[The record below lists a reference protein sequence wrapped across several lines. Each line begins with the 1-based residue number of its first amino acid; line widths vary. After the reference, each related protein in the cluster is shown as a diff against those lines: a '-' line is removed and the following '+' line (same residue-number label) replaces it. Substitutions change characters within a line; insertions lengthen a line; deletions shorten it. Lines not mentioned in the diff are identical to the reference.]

1 MSTQIELMQ
10 RMNSLMQQQL
20 EKLTSLEQ
28 RLGEQAGAY
37 SQLQESAD
45 GAAGSLNDTTSAVEA
60 AAAASK
66 KSEGF
71 FGSFVDTFKGWN
83 KSISESLTKHL
94 GPLQEGLKLL
104 GANFESLTN
113 IISNPLGA
121 AFGFLREGYN
131 FLIEK
136 AAELAHEQQKLA
148 EAFEKVRDKFGSFNE
163 NTSRRIKTGY
173 QQFSG
178 ALKDAAGNSTA
189 FASKFQVG
197 IDGARERLEKIS
209 ELAGDLGPIFDALGQ
224 QFNNATAQLY
234 VLKDGLGFTEEGLQQ
249 TARLAMLSGKSLKSF
264 SQEIMASVDKIGKN
278 FGISTKVLGADVGK
292 ALSNFKMLG
301 KMTGDYVKD
310 ITKAAVFTRK
320 LGFELTELTGLVDK
334 FDDFE
339 QGAEAAAS
347 LAQGFGLVLDP
358 LKMMGMEVGPRLQ
371 EVQRAFLA
379 TGRSVDEMSR
389 SERALLASTS
399 GLDEKILTQ
408 ALSAKGLSQSYDEI
422 AAGADAASKKQRSSQ
437 QVMTDLADNIENVIQ
452 PLVEFTGFVEAFVNG
467 FLRGFGMSGG
477 FMSVL
482 EPLSEML
489 AEVAHLGGVA
499 GKIFSEILFPP
510 ATAAQGNA
518 FVKMIMYVGNMFVT
532 ISKSIVD
539 LFEGIK
545 VGGNLDAPEVIAD
558 FIEKI
563 FDSIS
568 ATFEKSTVGLDITG
582 MISSFGAKL
591 LNVFNGVVK
600 FIAKQIPKWTKSL
613 TEMFTDPGPNG
624 VTGGV
629 ESAFGTALDGLIDT
643 MKSIKW
649 EKLLEALGAA
659 LIGAMGR
666 FFNRFPIATLFVT
679 GGPILTVI
687 TAFVGEFFG
696 EIGNIFGSVGA
707 GGVLAGGAA
716 DKISGGISDGVTES
730 AAQVV
735 GSSQGLLDRLFNII
749 EEPAKI
755 SAMAGAI
762 AVSIAMIGAAVRDV
776 LLSFMDPLPGRGGIF
791 GDRKSFI
798 DIVVE
803 SASKFNG
810 VSWNNLMM
818 LGAVL
823 GAVGLGIGAVMF
835 AVSKLVSKIGTMG
848 AVGLLIGGGIVAAG
862 LSLIPTAA
870 GARGLLGGLLSG
882 IGDLMIDITT
892 PFMNPMF
899 TASLAMMGALGPRVM
914 NLVSVAETLKKLV
927 AALVDIDA
935 ALPQKGVLGMG
946 GNDIKGLRTSIVDVV
961 ALLAGDGTTSGIA
974 AELVKIPVGVNLD
987 EQLKSAT
994 ATSDVLAKIVGI
1006 VSSLNSLGDTETA
1019 GDKIKELAG
1028 ADKFIGQLQTLSAGL
1043 SFTSPAATAEDD
1055 LKKMNAVLT
1064 QVAAAAA
1071 TINGLGSTA
1080 DGLGGALLTP
1090 GLTTKTKSLT
1100 DFMPVLKEAMEAVGK
1115 NISGIT
1121 KLDDGA
1127 AENINSIFDVLGE
1140 YSSRLEYAT
1149 TSLSQSR
1156 LDAFEARVTAIVAH
1170 TKTIRSILENLGTI
1184 PLNATIENLER
1195 NMKVAKTSMSIN
1207 GGAVNINVSMT
1218 VNMNA
1223 EKMAGSLVMSGFV
1236 KPSDAFKKYM
1246 QTNDGFDEQFDN
1258 PYDDGYKWGKNRGM
1272 PTDGGYGADDQKG
1285 SSS

>member
-28 RLGEQAGAY
+28 RLGGQAGAY
-37 SQLQESAD
+37 SQLQESVE
-45 GAAGSLNDTTSAVEA
+45 GAAGSLNDTTSAMEA
-60 AAAASK
+60 AAVASK

-71 FGSFVDTFKGWN
+71 FGSFVDTFKDWN

-104 GANFESLTN
+104 GVNFESLTN
-113 IISNPLGA
+113 IISDPLGA
-121 AFGFLREGYN
+121 AFGFLRAGYD
-131 FLIEK
+131 FLIQK
-136 AAELAHEQQKLA
+136 AAELIQKQYELA
-148 EAFEKVRDKFGSFNE
+148 NAFEKVRDKFGSFNE

-189 FASKFQVG
+189 FASKFAMG

-301 KMTGDYVKD
+301 KMTGDYVKQ
-310 ITKAAVFTRK
+310 ITQAAVFTRK

-358 LKMMGMEVGPRLQ
+358 LKMMNMQDPAARLQ

-379 TGRSVDEMSR
+379 TGKSVESMTR
-389 SERALLASTS
+389 QERALLASTS

-437 QVMTDLADNIENVIQ
+437 QVMTDLADNIENVIT
-452 PLVEFTGFVEAFVNG
+452 PFKEFAGFVDAFFQG
-467 FLRGFGMSGG
+467 FARGFGTSGG
-477 FMSVL
+477 FMSL
-482 EPLSEML
+482 LKPL
-489 AEVAHLGGVA
+489 AEGMKTVASIGGQT
-499 GKIFSEILFPP
+499 GKILADFLFPTTDP
-510 ATAAQGNA
+510 AAPGGIVSMLQSISDMFVGIAKHVRE
-518 FVKMIMYVGNMFVT
+518 FVKALVNGEDVSTTVGNFME
-532 ISKSIVD
+532 SIFGSIDTGFNAGVKGFD
-539 LFEGIK
+539 IQSLAVKFGTKMIEIFTG
-545 VGGNLDAPEVIAD
+545 VI
-558 FIEKI
+558 
-563 FDSIS
+563 
-568 ATFEKSTVGLDITG
+568 
-582 MISSFGAKL
+582 
-591 LNVFNGVVK
+591 K
-600 FIAKQIPKWTKSL
+600 FIAKQIPKWTVSL
-613 TEMFTDPGPNG
+613 GEMFKDPGPG
-624 VTGGV
+624 GLTGGV
-629 ESAFGTALDGLIDT
+629 GAAFGTALDGLIDT

-649 EKLLEALGAA
+649 DELLEALGGA
-659 LIGAMGR
+659 LIDAMGR
-666 FFNRFPIATLFVT
+666 FFNRFPVATLFVT

-687 TAFVGEFFG
+687 AAFVNDFFG
-696 EIGNIFGSVGA
+696 KIGDIFSSTGA
-707 GGVLAGGAA
+707 GGKISSGAA
-716 DKISGGISDGVTES
+716 GKISGGISDGVTES

-755 SAMAGAI
+755 SAMAAAI
-762 AVSIAMIGAAVRDV
+762 AVSITMIGAAVRDV
-776 LLSFMDPLPGRGGIF
+776 LLSFMEPLPGRDDG
-791 GDRKSFI
+791 KSFI
-798 DIVVE
+798 DVVVD
-803 SASKFNG
+803 SANKFSG
-810 VSWNNLMM
+810 VSWQNLMT
-818 LGAVL
+818 LGVVL

-835 AVSKLVSKIGTMG
+835 AVSKLASSIGTMG
-848 AVGLLIGGGIVAAG
+848 AVGLLVGGGIVAAG
-862 LSLIPTAA
+862 LALIPTSA
-870 GARGLLGGLLSG
+870 GAKGLLGGLLGG

-899 TASLAMMGALGPRVM
+899 IASLAMMGALSPQ
-914 NLVSVAETLKKLV
+914 LLTLTKVAETLKNLV
-927 AALVDIDA
+927 TTLIAIDGS
-935 ALPQKGVLGMG
+935 LPKKGMFSGG
-946 GNDIKGLRTSIVDVV
+946 GNDIEGLRTSIKEVV
-961 ALLAGDGTTSGIA
+961 ALLAGDGTTLGIA
-974 AELVKIPVGVNLD
+974 AELVKIPTVAGMDVALEAARGTAGVLDQVVGV
-987 EQLKSAT
+987 
-994 ATSDVLAKIVGI
+994 
-1006 VSSLNSLGDTETA
+1006 VSSLNSLGDIETA

-1028 ADKFIGQLQTLSAGL
+1028 TDKFIEQLQTLSAGL
-1043 SFTSPAATAEDD
+1043 AFMSPDAGAADALT
-1055 LKKMNAVLT
+1055 KMNAVLT
-1064 QVAAAAA
+1064 QVGAAAA
-1071 TINGLGSTA
+1071 TINGLGSTE
-1080 DGLGGALLTP
+1080 DGFFAGP

-1100 DFMPVLKEAMEAVGK
+1100 DFMPVLKGAMEAVGT

-1121 KLDDGA
+1121 KFEDADA
-1127 AENINSIFDVLGE
+1127 ANINSIFNVLDS

-1149 TSLSQSR
+1149 NNLSQSR
-1156 LDAFEARVTAIVAH
+1156 LDAFEARVTAIVDH
-1170 TKTIRSILENLGTI
+1170 TKKIRLILEDLGTI
-1184 PLNATIENLER
+1184 PLNATIEKLES

-1207 GGAVNINVSMT
+1207 GGAVNVNVSMT

-1236 KPSDAFKKYM
+1236 KPTDSFQKYM
-1246 QTNDGFDEQFDN
+1246 QTNDGFGEQFDS
-1258 PYDDGYKWGKNRGM
+1258 PYDDGYKWGKDRGM
-1272 PTDGGYGADDQKG
+1272 PTDNRFEKVTGGSA
-1285 SSS
+1285 